1 MGYYGITKY
10 NDNLYQL
17 KDKLGS
23 LVTLVIGEEK
33 ALVFDTAYG
42 IGDLKKEV
50 EEITKLPLVVVN
62 SHGHMDHSC
71 GNYQF
76 DEILIHPKDYEL
88 CAKHNSLPW
97 RERNLLSAKN
107 LRALPEGFDEDK
119 YKKQNEGNL
128 KPLNYGDIIDL
139 GNLEAEVI
147 DMRGHT
153 QGSIGLLI
161 KKWKLLLVGDAT
173 CPFIWIFLDESTTV
187 KEYVDMLHKVLPL
200 EFDNF
205 LVGHGARM
213 FPRYKMEEF
222 LKVAEEID
230 LEKSVKVSFNNFED
244 YNVYCYTEGVMYN
257 QDHAGIVF
265 DPNKLK

>member
-1 MGYYGITKY
+1 M
-10 NDNLYQL
+10 
-17 KDKLGS
+17 
-23 LVTLVIGEEK
+23 
-33 ALVFDTAYG
+33 
-42 IGDLKKEV
+42 
-50 EEITKLPLVVVN
+50 
-62 SHGHMDHSC
+62 
-71 GNYQF
+71 
-76 DEILIHPKDYEL
+76 
-88 CAKHNSLPW
+88 PW

-222 LKVAEEID
+222 FK
-230 LEKSVKVSFNNFED
+230 KSVNFLLQKGN
-244 YNVYCYTEGVMYN
+244 YF
-257 QDHAGIVF
+257 GIITIVENRSVLQTGCAR
-265 DPNKLK
+265 P